1 MVSQLSFKKFLFAAC
16 SSREEGGA
24 RLFVAILLSVLFH
37 ISALVAQRLFP
48 VNFLPEA
55 GGAER
60 VWVSFRATP
69 SSEDELAGKSVASE
83 VVPEDRRLAEVL
95 DAEQLEPILRGGL
108 VASEGGAGVGGEEV
122 VVAEPILDYHPVNQ
136 LSVRPLPLSELES
149 PDFELPMQV
158 QHASVVIDVFIS
170 EFGEVVATK
179 LVESELPLVYT
190 EALVVAFGRL
200 RFKPGEIDGLPVASL
215 LRVELTAENLGLAV
229 Q

>member
-1 MVSQLSFKKFLFAAC
+1 M
-16 SSREEGGA
+16 
-24 RLFVAILLSVLFH
+24 
-37 ISALVAQRLFP
+37 
-48 VNFLPEA
+48 
-55 GGAER
+55 
-60 VWVSFRATP
+60 
-69 SSEDELAGKSVASE
+69 
-83 VVPEDRRLAEVL
+83 
-95 DAEQLEPILRGGL
+95 
-108 VASEGGAGVGGEEV
+108 GGEEV